1 MRRPGST
8 TTWQTQHLEH
18 PDPLKLLEERLS
30 AYRAPRIEGVKVN
43 GELFDEQIRLPKAP
57 PLLAPLLHLVA
68 LQLFAYFTAVALQR
82 NVDRPRSLAK
92 SVTVG

>member
-1 MRRPGST
+1 MGNAEEVKARGGYLIGS
-8 TTWQTQHLEH
+8 LADE
-18 PDPLKLLEERLS
+18 
-30 AYRAPRIEGVKVN
+30 N
-43 GELFDEQIRLPKAP
+43 GEIFDEHIRLPKAP
-57 PLLAPLLHLVA
+57 TLLAPLLHLVA